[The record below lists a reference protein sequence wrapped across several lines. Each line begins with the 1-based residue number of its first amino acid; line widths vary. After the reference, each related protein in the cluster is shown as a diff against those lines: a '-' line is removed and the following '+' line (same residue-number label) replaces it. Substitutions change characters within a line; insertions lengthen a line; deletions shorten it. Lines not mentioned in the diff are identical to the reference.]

1 MSVNTNIK
9 ANRVFTSWRK
19 WGWLLTLLV
28 AFGGLYEPKLGLIVP
43 LIIVGLIGTSFF
55 KGRLWCGNVC
65 AHGSLYDSI
74 LLKYSRN
81 TNIPKVFRSKILM
94 IAFFLW
100 MGSKMSYKTY
110 MVFTKFE
117 GMQLIDKFGFIF
129 VSTYIMVFI
138 ISVPLALIFTPRTW
152 CQFCPMGTMQKLSAK
167 LGQALG
173 VSNKTDVKISVE
185 SKDLCHAC
193 GKCSRVC
200 PMQLEP
206 YLEFDENNQ
215 FSNENCIKCS
225 TCIENCPAKILSL
238 DTKEEA
244 IRKTKEIEEKHDLS
258 KEEFEATIS
267 QINYIQKDVM
277 EVIFDLGD
285 NKVNYTAGQFIL
297 VRIGDKPK
305 VNRAYTISGFDKE
318 RNELRLTIKKV
329 KDGYGTKIIFD
340 TYKVGKKVILEGPMG
355 HELIVDK
362 NSENIL
368 LVAAGIGITPFVPI
382 LKDLKASKYKGNV
395 TLVHG
400 ARYEK
405 ELFYKDEINS
415 LIKGE
420 FNMNFIPVLSREKDF
435 NGAKGYVTDVIKD
448 LDLNNTKVYMCAAQK
463 VADGVEEVL
472 KGKSFNI
479 EDFFVEAA

>member
-1 MSVNTNIK
+1 MDNNIK
-9 ANRVFTSWRK
+9 ANRVFTTWRK
-19 WGWLLTLLV
+19 WGWILTLLV

-43 LIIVGLIGTSFF
+43 LIIMTGLIGTSFF

-65 AHGSLYDSI
+65 SHGSLYDSV

-81 TNIPKVFRSKILM
+81 TKIPKFFRSKIL
-94 IAFFLW
+94 IAAFLLW
-100 MGSKMSYKTY
+100 MGTKISYKTY
-110 MVFTKFE
+110 IVFTKFE
-117 GMQLIDKFGFIF
+117 GMQLLDKFGFIF

-138 ISVPLALIFTPRTW
+138 ISIPLSLIFTPRTW
-152 CQFCPMGTMQKLSAK
+152 CQFCPMGTMQKGSSK
-167 LGQALG
+167 LGQILG
-173 VSNKTDVKISVE
+173 VSKKTDVKISIE

-225 TCIENCPAKILSL
+225 TCVVNCPAKILSL
-238 DTKEEA
+238 DKKEVA
-244 IRKTKEIEEKHDLS
+244 IRKTKEVEAKHDLS
-258 KEEFEATIS
+258 KDEFEAIIS
-267 QINYIQKDVM
+267 KINYIQNDVM
-277 EVIFDLGD
+277 EVVFDLGK
-285 NKVNYTAGQFIL
+285 NKVNYKAGQFIL
-297 VRIGDKPK
+297 VRIENKPK

-318 RNELRLTIKKV
+318 KNELRLTIKKV

-362 NSENIL
+362 NNENIL

-382 LKDLKASKYKGNV
+382 LKDLKESDYKGNV
-395 TLVHG
+395 TLVYG

-405 ELFYKDEINS
+405 ELFYKDDINRI
-415 LIKGE
+415 IKDRV
-420 FNMNFIPVLSREKDF
+420 NMNFIPVLSREKNF
-435 NGAKGYVTDVIKD
+435 YGAKGYVTDVIKD
-448 LDLNNTKVYMCAAQK
+448 LDLNNTKVYMCAAQR
-463 VADGVEEVL
+463 VADGVEDVL
-472 KGKSFNI
+472 KEKSFDINH
-479 EDFFVEAA
+479 FFVEAA